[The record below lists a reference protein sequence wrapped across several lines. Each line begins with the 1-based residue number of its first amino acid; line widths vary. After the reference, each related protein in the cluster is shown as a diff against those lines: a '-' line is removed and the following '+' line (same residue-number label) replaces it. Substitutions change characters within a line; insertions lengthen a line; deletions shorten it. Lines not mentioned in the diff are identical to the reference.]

1 MQQHIFLK
9 KHPTRNAS
17 SNKRKEKKRKRQQRM
32 LLTNEVS

>member
-17 SNKRKEKKRKRQQRM
+17 SNKRKEKKKA
-32 LLTNEVS
+32 TKNASNK